1 MGVALCFLILRI
13 WTKNEQLTVTFKYLI
28 RFSKSRACWIVD
40 HEIVK
45 ILHLSFYKQ
54 SIFDPRPKNRLSFS
68 KKLPQK
74 IV

>member
-28 RFSKSRACWIVD
+28 RFSKSRARWMVD

-45 ILHLSFYKQ
+45 ILHIFFDKQ
-54 SIFDPRPKNRLSFS
+54 SIFEPCPENSLSFS

>member
-1 MGVALCFLILRI
+1 MGVALCFLILCI
-13 WTKNEQLTVTFKYLI
+13 WTKNEQLTVTLKYLI
-28 RFSKSRACWIVD
+28 RFSKSKACWMVN

-45 ILHLSFYKQ
+45 ILHLFFYKQ
-54 SIFDPRPKNRLSFS
+54 SIFDPCPENSLSFS